1 MNLGQMMLVVAALM
15 LLGIL
20 VLNTN
25 KTLLSTND
33 TQNTSEFGITAVSL
47 ATSLVEEA
55 NGKMFDEVV
64 ADSNTGALTNASQLS
79 SVLGP
84 DGSEAYRDAV
94 RDFNDYDDFN
104 GLFLVY
110 KNPLDSATTPG
121 ATKEF
126 VMPGIRAKYY
136 VKAKIEWVNPT
147 AANGYNIDAVVT
159 TKTWHK
165 KLTVTVTSPSMSD
178 TLVYPSIMSY
188 WN

>member
-1 MNLGQMMLVVAALM
+1 MNLGQMTLVVAALM

-64 ADSNTGALTNASQLS
+64 ADSTTGALTAPSQLS
-79 SVLGP
+79 PALGP
-84 DGSEAYRDAV
+84 NGSEAYRDPV
-94 RDFNDYDDFN
+94 HDFNDFDDFN

-110 KNPLDSATTPG
+110 KSPLDSAVTAG

-126 VMPGIRAKYY
+126 TMPGIRAKYL
-136 VKAKIEWVNPT
+136 VRVRVEWVNPT
-147 AANGYNIDAVVT
+147 AANSYNIDAVAV

-165 KLTVTVTSPSMSD
+165 KLTVTVTSPSMTD
-178 TLVYPSIMSY
+178 TLTYPSIMSY